1 MLFGIVGVIL
11 FFPLRERNI
20 LQNRENFV
28 FCNRETLKTDM
39 DSVAYISSSRKKGAR
54 KIAMLEGNQ
63 QVQVKGYEGLRCQ
76 NP

>member
-1 MLFGIVGVIL
+1 
-11 FFPLRERNI
+11 
-20 LQNRENFV
+20 
-28 FCNRETLKTDM
+28 M

-63 QVQVKGYEGLRCQ
+63 QVQVKRYEGLRCQ